1 LQLLWSSGVADSC
14 TRVDALKTITISD
27 SEFAEI
33 ANRDES
39 HFFDTKQFA
48 VSGRSVQKIGV
59 AFSNADGGELIIGIK
74 DKKTGAALNDRWEG
88 IVHIEQLNGHLQALF
103 EVKPALDIT
112 YEFLKRKSASGYALR
127 ILVEKG
133 TQVCTTADGTVYV
146 RQGAQSLA
154 VRIRT
159 AYNS

>member
-1 LQLLWSSGVADSC
+1 
-14 TRVDALKTITISD
+14 LKTITISD

-39 HFFDTKQFA
+39 HFFDAKEFA

-88 IVHIEQLNGHLQALF
+88 IVNIEQLNGHLQALF

-112 YEFLKRKSASGYALR
+112 YEFLKRGISQRLCFAHSSRKRHAGLR
-127 ILVEKG
+127 H
-133 TQVCTTADGTVYV
+133 C
-146 RQGAQSLA
+146 
-154 VRIRT
+154 
-159 AYNS
+159 